1 MLLLLLVAL
10 TKTIIGKRG
19 GRAMALQIAKLFERG
34 FLVMLTPKSH
44 LDKHESSYSETV
56 ACRNA

>member
-1 MLLLLLVAL
+1 
-10 TKTIIGKRG
+10 
-19 GRAMALQIAKLFERG
+19 MALQIAKLFERG

-56 ACRNA
+56 AFKNA